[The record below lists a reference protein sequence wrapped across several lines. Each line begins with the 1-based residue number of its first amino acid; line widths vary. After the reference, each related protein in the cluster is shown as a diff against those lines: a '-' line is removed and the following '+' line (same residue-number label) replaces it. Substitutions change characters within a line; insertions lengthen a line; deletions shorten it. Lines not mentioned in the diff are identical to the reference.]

1 MKVKCID
8 ISDLVNLVDFSI
20 VLGGTYEVE
29 CIIEEYYKINGY
41 YYFKHRFEII
51 EEETQMTN
59 KEQIMR
65 DLVQLQKTIADA
77 YKQADELRE
86 QLNKPEYKALFDL
99 SNQNKSYVW
108 ASRFVYPDQDTAK
121 AYHEAFGT
129 LIQLRKC
136 HGSEPV
142 SDKEQH
148 FISLNHSNNLRIL
161 RSRFV
166 GDKVSEISPAFDT
179 QENAQ
184 KAIESI
190 GEENII
196 NMFKTFHGVK

>member
-1 MKVKCID
+1 MRVKCID
-8 ISDLVNLVDFSI
+8 IRGLADYTI

-29 CIIEEYYKINGY
+29 YITDSYYKINGY
-41 YYFKHRFEII
+41 YYHKHRFEII

-77 YKQADELRE
+77 HKQAEELRE

-99 SNQNKSYVW
+99 SNQNKSYIW

-121 AYHEAFGT
+121 AYHEAFSV
-129 LIQLRKC
+129 LLALRGC

-142 SDKEQH
+142 SDKEQY
-148 FISLNHSNNLRIL
+148 FISPNESISPRIL
-161 RSRFV
+161 CSRFV
-166 GDKVSEISPAFDT
+166 GDKVSEISPSFDT
-179 QENAQ
+179 RQNAQ
-184 KAIESI
+184 NAINSV
-190 GEENII
+190 GEEHII